1 MVERQAYLFLL
12 NFSLHSIK
20 VLFKGMLWYRLGVLD
35 SDLKLI
41 GKKFE

>member
-20 VLFKGMLWYRLGVLD
+20 VLFIRNAVVSFGRFGFG
-35 SDLKLI
+35 LKTYWQ
-41 GKKFE
+41 KV